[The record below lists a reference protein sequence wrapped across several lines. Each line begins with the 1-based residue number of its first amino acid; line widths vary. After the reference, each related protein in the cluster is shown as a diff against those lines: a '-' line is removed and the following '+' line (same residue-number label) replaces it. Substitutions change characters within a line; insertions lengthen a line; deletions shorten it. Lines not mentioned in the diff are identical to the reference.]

1 MASDARQWR
10 SDFPPLP
17 CASIAATSNRWFVVS
32 VEPRTEAKVE
42 KALQAAG
49 FGTFVPTVI
58 AERIKRRFR
67 WGRWY
72 DETRR
77 REVIAFPTYV
87 FVSFDPTHI
96 RWRYIAQIAH
106 VRGVMGPTPETP
118 QPVPD
123 SAMAV
128 LMSAAYDRA
137 MNPSQAEALIRAGI
151 AVEVVNGPF
160 ANQVGICEWADGKRV
175 ALSLS
180 LFGRETKVTL
190 DAADVREAKE

>member
-17 CASIAATSNRWFVVS
+17 CASIAATSHRWYVVS

-49 FGTFVPTVI
+49 FGTFLPTVI

-67 WGRWY
+67 WGRWF
-72 DETRR
+72 EEVRR

-87 FVSFDPTHI
+87 FVNFDV
-96 RWRYIAQIAH
+96 RDEGWRYIPRTTH
-106 VRGVMGPTPETP
+106 VRAIMGPTPEAP
-118 QPVPD
+118 LPVPD
-123 SAMAV
+123 AAMAV
-128 LMSAAYDRA
+128 LMAAAYDRA
-137 MNPSQAEALIRAGI
+137 MNPSSAEALIRAGI

-160 ANQVGICEWADGKRV
+160 ANQVGICEWAEGKRV

-190 DAADVREAKE
+190 GVDDVREVKP